1 MAQESAPVR
10 IESIPVPRVARRG
23 GRRFPN
29 ADRAVSLL
37 LIGPSV
43 VAIAVFVYGFIGFTG
58 FASLTKWN
66 ALVPDFSFVGL
77 QNYARLFDT
86 TRFQIDLRN
95 TVTFTGFFLVC
106 CLSLGF
112 ALAVALDQRIRGE
125 GIFRS
130 IFLFPLALSFI
141 VTGVVWRWLLNPG
154 SVQLGSTGV
163 NLLLDTI
170 GLGFLKTGWYTDPKI
185 GIKAVVIAATWQMS
199 GYVMAMYLAGLR
211 GIPEELREAAL
222 VDGASEFQVYRH
234 VIVPLLYPITLGAV
248 IVLGHISLKI
258 FDLVVAMTG
267 PGPGFSSDVP
277 AVFMFD
283 TTFRG
288 NNFAQGAGIA
298 VILLAMVTVLIVPY
312 LVYSLRTETQR

>member
-1 MAQESAPVR
+1 MHEIAPTQ
-10 IESIPVPRVARRG
+10 IKSIPVPRVTRRG

-29 ADRAVSLL
+29 ADRVISLL
-37 LIGPSV
+37 LIAPSV
-43 VAIAVFVYGFIGFTG
+43 IAIAVFVYGFIGFTG
-58 FASLTKWN
+58 FASLTKWDN
-66 ALVPDFSFVGL
+66 LFPDFTFAGL

-86 TRFQIDLRN
+86 VRFQIDLRN
-95 TVTFTGFFLVC
+95 TVTFTVFFLVL

-112 ALAVALDQRIRGE
+112 LIAVLLDQRIRGE
-125 GIFRS
+125 GIFRN

-141 VTGVVWRWLLNPG
+141 VTGVIWRWLLNPG
-154 SVQLGSTGV
+154 SAQLGSTGI
-163 NLLLDTI
+163 NLLFDKM

-234 VIVPLLYPITLGAV
+234 IIVPLLHPITLGAV
-248 IVLGHISLKI
+248 IILGHISLKI

-267 PGPGFSSDVP
+267 PGPAFSSDVP
-277 AVFMFD
+277 AFFMFD

-298 VILLAMVTVLIVPY
+298 VILLVMVAVLIVPY
-312 LVYSLRTETQR
+312 LVFSLRTEARR

>member
-1 MAQESAPVR
+1 MHETVPAQ
-10 IESIPVPRVARRG
+10 ITSIPAPHGARRG
-23 GRRFPN
+23 RWRFPN
-29 ADRAVSLL
+29 ADRVTSLL
-37 LIGPSV
+37 LIAPSLI
-43 VAIAVFVYGFIGFTG
+43 AIAVFVYGFIGFTA
-58 FASLTKWN
+58 FASLTKWDTL
-66 ALVPDFSFVGL
+66 APDFTFVGL
-77 QNYARLFDT
+77 KNYARLFT
-86 TRFQIDLRN
+86 TVRFQIDLRN
-95 TVTFTGFFLVC
+95 TVTFTVFFLVL

-112 ALAVALDQRIRGE
+112 ILAVLLDRRIRGE

-154 SVQLGSTGV
+154 SAELGSTGI
-163 NLLLDTI
+163 NLLLDKA

-222 VDGASEFQVYRH
+222 VDGASEFQIYRH
-234 VIVPLLYPITLGAV
+234 IIVPLLHPITLGAM
-248 IVLGHISLKI
+248 IILGHISLKI

-277 AVFMFD
+277 AFFMFD

-298 VILLAMVTVLIVPY
+298 VILLVMVAGLIVPY
-312 LVYSLRTETQR
+312 LLYSLRTEMQR